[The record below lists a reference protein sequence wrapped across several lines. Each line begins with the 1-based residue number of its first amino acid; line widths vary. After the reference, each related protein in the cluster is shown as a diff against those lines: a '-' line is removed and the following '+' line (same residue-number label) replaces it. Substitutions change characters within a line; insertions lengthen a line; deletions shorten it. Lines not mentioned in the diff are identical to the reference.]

1 MKTIYSERAAAELA
15 TQLTDVDTQLF
26 WLERDPVMG
35 GQRLLRR
42 AIEIAD
48 LEYREVRLDLCYPI
62 DLEELFSK
70 LPDKPGVI
78 IINNYDK
85 SDKFVVDLITFTLLY
100 YEYRKMLCIAEGSV
114 FISPKWKFIITTEP
128 NAWISSPSLHRRL
141 CKIS

>member
-26 WLERDPVMG
+26 WLERELGMG
-35 GQRLLRR
+35 GQTLLRR
-42 AIEIAD
+42 AIEIAE
-48 LEYREVRLDLCYPI
+48 LECRQVNLAQCYPM
-62 DLEELFSK
+62 DLEELFKS

-78 IINNYDK
+78 ILDEYDR
-85 SDKFVVDLITFTLLY
+85 SDGFLVDLITFTLLY

-128 NAWISSPSLHRRL
+128 NAWIPSPSLHRRL
-141 CKIS
+141 CKIQ